1 MNWTGCKTQYRE
13 FLKSIIH
20 SRENMYCPQMLKQ
33 ISLQRGCLSAA
44 FLFFATSENLFRVPS
59 YDHFDDNT
67 LINV

>member
-44 FLFFATSENLFRVPS
+44 NVLYRIEKKIVSR
-59 YDHFDDNT
+59 
-67 LINV
+67 LISI